1 MNEELFEEGI
11 VLKSSRGTAEI
22 ALKENDSCEE
32 CSAKIFCS
40 PQKNKLRTLLVSD
53 PLGTLPGDEVK
64 ISVNGKEILKASL
77 LLYGLPL
84 ILVLTGI
91 IIGMSLFENYK
102 YAELY
107 SFISGLSLSGLYFY
121 ILFIKTSKK
130 KQNKTLSRIIS
141 VHRPGSIF

>member
-1 MNEELFEEGI
+1 MHEELFEEGI
-11 VLKSSRGTAEI
+11 VIKSSSGTAEV

-40 PQKNKLRTLLVSD
+40 PQKNKLRKLVVSD

-64 ISVNGKEILKASL
+64 ISVLGKEVLKASL

-84 ILVLTGI
+84 VLILTGI
-91 IIGMSLFENYK
+91 FIGMSLFKSYK

-107 SFISGLSLSGLYFY
+107 SFVSGFSLSGLYFY
-121 ILFIKTSKK
+121 ILFLKTSKK
-130 KQNKTLSRIIS
+130 RQNKTLSKIIS
-141 VHRPGSIF
+141 FRRPE